1 MMSRNLDTQ
10 ENIRKAAKHLFAKKG
25 YNATSTREIVS
36 EAGANIS
43 AIAYHF
49 GGKEG
54 LFLSLFDDFLQQG
67 NAAAGSFKDPVSEL
81 RYLLSR
87 IIRLRFEDP
96 ELVTILQQ
104 EIVVHSERSEAIKE
118 RLVPI
123 WQRIRFLLEK
133 GNKGGDFEFRSSYN
147 ALNFAMSVAVFP
159 RQNPFFRDV
168 VDKSESEEAV
178 TDEMISFILRGLG
191 WKNRG

>member
-1 MMSRNLDTQ
+1 MGTNLDTQ

-54 LFLSLFDDFLQQG
+54 LFLSLFDDFLKLG
-67 NAAAGSFKDPVSEL
+67 NAAPASFEDPISEL
-81 RYLLSR
+81 KTLLSR
-87 IIRLRFEDP
+87 IIGLRFEDP

-104 EIVVHSERSEAIKE
+104 EIVVQSTRTEAIKD

-123 WQRIRFLLEK
+123 WHRIFFILDQGKERGKFQFL
-133 GNKGGDFEFRSSYN
+133 NSYN
-147 ALNFAMSVAVFP
+147 ALNFVMSVAVFP
-159 RQNPFFRDV
+159 RQNPFFGDV
-168 VDKSESEEAV
+168 VDVNESEDTV
-178 TDEMISFILRGLG
+178 TEEMISFIFKGLG
-191 WKNRG
+191 WRDH